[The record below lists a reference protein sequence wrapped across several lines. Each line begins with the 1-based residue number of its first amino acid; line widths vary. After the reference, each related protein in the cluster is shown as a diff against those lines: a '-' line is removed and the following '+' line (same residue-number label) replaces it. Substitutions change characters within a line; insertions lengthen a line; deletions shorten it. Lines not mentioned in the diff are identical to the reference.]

1 MALANVFNFVNK
13 WEDQKDIKHFKDKLI
28 EVLELEAPEV
38 QRAAVVVKPVVEEEE

>member
-13 WEDQKDIKHFKDKLI
+13 WEDPKDIEHFKMKLV

-38 QRAAVVVKPVVEEEE
+38 QRQAIVNKPIQ